1 MFQLAKQS
9 SKAKSTAASFV
20 APKKEP
26 QKTKSSIKIVAKK
39 SALRTKT
46 LIDAM
51 QTLNII
57 PSFSTSNFGGD
68 ILPENVLIKNILD
81 GMVASLNNLASIV
94 ECLEDPEFVN
104 LPSLK
109 TLKPFL
115 VKLNET
121 IQKLQAS
128 SSKKPIFTCGP
139 PEDYDADTEGQ
150 EELKRRRKKGRSSV
164 GTSETEDSQE
174 ADAGKFVIGASRY
187 FVILSSASWR
197 RKYYLFLSYS
207 SSRDLLLLI
216 QNNQK
221 EASILARV
229 LSKHSVQ
236 GTDMRNFLHALTEMV
251 EYSNYTITM
260 PYESHMTEVD
270 SLCGSIFMSQKLHK
284 SIKKL
289 QSNLSEV
296 EASHQ

>member
-109 TLKPFL
+109 TMKPFL

-121 IQKLQAS
+121 IQKLQATN
-128 SSKKPIFTCGP
+128 SKRPVFTTGP

-197 RKYYLFLSYS
+197 RKKSTTIFI
-207 SSRDLLLLI
+207 LI
-216 QNNQK
+216 FFQGF
-221 EASILARV
+221 AS
-229 LSKHSVQ
+229 
-236 GTDMRNFLHALTEMV
+236 
-251 EYSNYTITM
+251 
-260 PYESHMTEVD
+260 VD
-270 SLCGSIFMSQKLHK
+270 PK
-284 SIKKL
+284 
-289 QSNLSEV
+289 
-296 EASHQ
+296 

>member
-104 LPSLK
+104 LP
-109 TLKPFL
+109 
-115 VKLNET
+115 
-121 IQKLQAS
+121 
-128 SSKKPIFTCGP
+128 
-139 PEDYDADTEGQ
+139 
-150 EELKRRRKKGRSSV
+150 
-164 GTSETEDSQE
+164 
-174 ADAGKFVIGASRY
+174 
-187 FVILSSASWR
+187 
-197 RKYYLFLSYS
+197 
-207 SSRDLLLLI
+207 
-216 QNNQK
+216 
-221 EASILARV
+221 
-229 LSKHSVQ
+229 
-236 GTDMRNFLHALTEMV
+236 
-251 EYSNYTITM
+251 
-260 PYESHMTEVD
+260 
-270 SLCGSIFMSQKLHK
+270 
-284 SIKKL
+284 
-289 QSNLSEV
+289 
-296 EASHQ
+296 